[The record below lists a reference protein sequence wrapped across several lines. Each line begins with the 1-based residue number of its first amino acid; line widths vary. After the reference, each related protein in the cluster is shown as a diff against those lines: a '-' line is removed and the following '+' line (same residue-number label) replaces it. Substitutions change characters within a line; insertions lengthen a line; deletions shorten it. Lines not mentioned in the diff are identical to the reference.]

1 MKVQDAVKS
10 QLGFWHGIME
20 GVIGECGKDVVNKQ
34 VPGATVT
41 SIGSIY
47 AHAVFAE
54 DGIVNG
60 MLQGKPLLFQSDGWQ
75 QKTGVSWPSEPG
87 NAPSINDSWAKSLN
101 MDFPK
106 FQEYAKAV
114 FANTDAYISGLPDS
128 DLDRK
133 VQTPIGEQNVGWVIS
148 TLLGTH
154 FPQHAGE
161 IAALKGVQGLK
172 GLPF

>member
-1 MKVQDAVKS
+1 MNVQNAVAQ
-10 QLGFWHGIME
+10 QLGFWHGIMG
-20 GVIGECGKDVVNKQ
+20 GVIGECGPEALNKQ
-34 VPGATVT
+34 VQGATIT
-41 SIGSIY
+41 SIASVY
-47 AHAVFAE
+47 AHAVMAE

-60 MLQGKPLLFQSDGWQ
+60 MLQGKPMMFATDGWEA
-75 QKTGVSWPSEPG
+75 KTGVKLPG
-87 NAPSINDSWAKSLN
+87 ESAAVNVDWAHSMK

-114 FANTDAYISGLPDS
+114 FANTDAYLKGLPDA
-128 DLDRK
+128 DLQKK
-133 VQTPIGEQNVGWVIS
+133 VQTPIGEQTVEWGIV